1 MPSLS
6 QGRIRSRSGKIQPE
20 DEKLSYLYGAMG
32 WILKQLFNLLNSAG
46 IGYYAVAIA
55 VFTILINAIFL
66 PLNIKQQ
73 KTTAKQTA
81 IRPKMD
87 AIKEKCGDDRQ
98 KYSLEVQE
106 LNQREGI
113 SMMGGCLP
121 MLIRLPFL
129 WGVWRAISN
138 PLSYILNWSSDLI
151 NSAKGLL
158 SGLEGVSIKAGY
170 EEIGIIDNFGTIV
183 GKANEQGLTD
193 IASQSA
199 AVESFK
205 KSFNLFGIDM
215 TRIPTFTLN
224 FADPGVDFTLW
235 IIPFLSFASSML
247 SSIISMRMQKKIN
260 PEAAQMGG
268 MMFLMPL
275 FSLYISF
282 LVPGAVGFYW
292 ICSNLVN
299 MVIQVILNKTM
310 SPYRIIAKD
319 EARFI
324 SDRKKKESALKAKKA

>member
-1 MPSLS
+1 M
-6 QGRIRSRSGKIQPE
+6 
-20 DEKLSYLYGAMG
+20 SYLYEAMG

-46 IGYYAVAIA
+46 VGYYAVAIA
-55 VFTILINAIFL
+55 LFTVLINAIFL

-129 WGVWRAISN
+129 WGVWRAISG
-138 PLSYILNWSSDLI
+138 PLSYILNWSSDMI

-158 SGLEGVSIKAGY
+158 SGLEGVNIKGGY
-170 EEIGIIDNFGTIV
+170 EEIAIIDNFGKIAE
-183 GKANEQGLTD
+183 KANEQGLTE
-193 IASQSA
+193 IVNQA
-199 AVESFK
+199 ANVESFK
-205 KSFNLFGIDM
+205 NSFNLFGIDM

-224 FADPGVDFTLW
+224 FADPNVDFVLW

-247 SSIISMRMQKKIN
+247 SSIITTRMQKKIN

-268 MMFLMPL
+268 MMLFMPL
-275 FSLYISF
+275 FSLYIAF

-292 ICSNLVN
+292 LCSNLVN
-299 MVIQVILNKTM
+299 LIIQVILNKTM
-310 SPYRIIAKD
+310 NPYRIIAK
-319 EARFI
+319 EESKFI
-324 SDRKKKESALKAKKA
+324 LDRKKKEASLKVKTAE

>member
-1 MPSLS
+1 M
-6 QGRIRSRSGKIQPE
+6 
-20 DEKLSYLYGAMG
+20 SYLYSAMG

-87 AIKEKCGDDRQ
+87 EIKKKCGDDRQ
-98 KYSLEVQE
+98 KYSMEVQE
-106 LNQREGI
+106 LNQREGV
-113 SMMGGCLP
+113 SMMSGCLP

-129 WGVWRAISN
+129 WGVWRAISG

-151 NSAKGLL
+151 SSAKGILG
-158 SGLEGVSIKAGY
+158 GLEGISVKAGY
-170 EEIGIIDNFGTIV
+170 EEIGIIDNFGQIAQ
-183 GKANEQGLTD
+183 KANEQGLTEL
-193 IASQSA
+193 ANQSA

-205 KSFNLFGIDM
+205 SSFNLFGIDM
-215 TRIPTFTLN
+215 TRVPTFTLN
-224 FADPGVDFTLW
+224 FADKGVDFTLW
-235 IIPFLSFASSML
+235 IIPFLSFATSML
-247 SSIISMRMQKKIN
+247 SSIISMKMQKKIN
-260 PEAAQMGG
+260 PDAAQMGG
-268 MMFLMPL
+268 MMLLMPL

-292 ICSNLVN
+292 MCSNLVN
-299 MVIQVILNKTM
+299 MIITVILNKTM
-310 SPYRIIAKD
+310 NPYRLIAKD
-319 EARFI
+319 EAKFI
-324 SDRKKKESALKAKKA
+324 TERRKKEAAMKAPVAE